1 MIILTGFLLLAAMV
15 LPGCHAAR
23 FSVDTG
29 AVPAARPGGN
39 NVPGSTVTTSRV
51 QVSGDSRLGAVVI
64 IGLML
69 AEGLRYFRLAP
80 DGSRTPVA
88 DETGRALPPRVNVQD
103 CARPVDVGAGNLV
116 CR

>member
-1 MIILTGFLLLAAMV
+1 MIIFTVTILMAALG

-29 AVPAARPGGN
+29 AVPAA
-39 NVPGSTVTTSRV
+39 NVTPGSTVTTSRV

-80 DGSRTPVA
+80 DGSRTPVS
-88 DETGRALPPRVNVQD
+88 DEAGRALPPRVNMQD
-103 CARPVDVGAGNLV
+103 CAQPVDVRAGNLV

>member
-1 MIILTGFLLLAAMV
+1 MIIFMVSWLVAVLV

-29 AVPAARPGGN
+29 AVPAGS
-39 NVPGSTVTTSRV
+39 VTPGSTVTTSRV
-51 QVSGDSRLGAVVI
+51 QVSGDSRLGVVVI

-69 AEGLRYFRLAP
+69 ADGLRYFRLAP
-80 DGSRTPVA
+80 DGTRTPVA
-88 DETGRALPPRVNVQD
+88 DEAGTPLPPRVNVQD
-103 CARPVDVGAGNLV
+103 CSQPIDVRAGNLV